1 MMIMTMKA
9 TMNELD
15 SLAIASL
22 SYIRNRNMPS
32 GWTEENYPDKWP
44 FTVVDIIQ
52 GNDLSAFDQTEVDS
66 IQSLK
71 SSLTVDQWSNLK
83 KIFLDYSTHLEF
95 EKRERERAIAEAV
108 VKKKEEQIAA
118 TAAQQAEQRER
129 LRIKE
134 MRMGFDSLT
143 YEDKKFEARNTKA
156 YDFNSYLVDDEIQR
170 HKEQLGVERVVV
182 STGSRAQTFHI
193 DVYCRWMWSG
203 RAKSSR
209 YSDLPDI
216 AEVSVEEAVR
226 IFRRRPCDSCF
237 DFWWRGESKAPLLND
252 QVTVPKYAF
261 KVHDRVLALD
271 GPFKSLVGIITDE
284 IAGKS
289 QRFRVL
295 LSIFGKETPVELDA
309 SVLKPID

>member
-1 MMIMTMKA
+1 MTMK
-9 TMNELD
+9 TKMNDLD
-15 SLAIASL
+15 SIAIASL
-22 SYIRNRNMPS
+22 SHIRNRNMPS

-52 GNDLSAFDQTEVDS
+52 GNDFSTFDQTEVNC

-83 KIFLDYSTHLEF
+83 KIFLEFSKYLEF
-95 EKRERERAIAEAV
+95 EKQEREKAIAEAIAI
-108 VKKKEEQIAA
+108 KKEEQIAA
-118 TAAQQAEQRER
+118 IEALQAERREK

-134 MRMGFDSLT
+134 LRMGFDSFT
-143 YEDKKFEARNTKA
+143 YEDKKFETRNTKG

-182 STGSRAQTFHI
+182 STGSRAQTFHL
-193 DVYCRWMWSG
+193 DGYCRWMWSG

-226 IFRRRPCDSCF
+226 VLRRRPCDSCF

-252 QVTVPKYAF
+252 QMPVPKYAV
-261 KVHDRVLALD
+261 KVHDRVLVLD
-271 GPFKSLVGIITDE
+271 GPFKSLVGIITNE
-284 IAGKS
+284 IPGKS

-295 LSIFGKETPVELDA
+295 LSIFGKETPVELDI
-309 SVLKPID
+309 SVLKQID

>member
-1 MMIMTMKA
+1 MMSTTMK
-9 TMNELD
+9 TKMNEID
-15 SLAIASL
+15 SSAMASL

-52 GNDLSAFDQTEVDS
+52 GNDFSTFDQTEINC

-83 KIFLDYSTHLEF
+83 KIFLDYSIHLEF

-118 TAAQQAEQRER
+118 SAAQQAEQRER

-134 MRMGFDSLT
+134 MRTGFDAFT

-156 YDFNSYLVDDEIQR
+156 YDFNSYLVDYEIQR

-193 DVYCRWMWSG
+193 DVYCKWMWSG

-252 QVTVPKYAF
+252 QPIVAKYAV
-261 KVHDRVLALD
+261 KVHDRVLVLD
-271 GPFKSLVGIITDE
+271 GPFKSLVGTITHE
-284 IAGKS
+284 IPGKS
-289 QRFRVL
+289 ERFHVL
-295 LSIFGKETPVELDA
+295 LSIFGKETPVELEA
-309 SVLKPID
+309 SVLKQIE